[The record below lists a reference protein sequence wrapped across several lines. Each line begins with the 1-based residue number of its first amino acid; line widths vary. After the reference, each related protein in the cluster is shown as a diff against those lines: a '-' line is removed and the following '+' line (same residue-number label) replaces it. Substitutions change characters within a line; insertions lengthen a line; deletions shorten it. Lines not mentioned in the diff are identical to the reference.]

1 MAVIRLLV
9 LAMIAVIPAVAA
21 PVAAQTPEEIEA
33 EPLVKLEPG
42 ETAVPGQCLTQQE
55 LDLIDGLNAL
65 RRPTVGVEGEGG
77 GDDAPPF
84 DPQYFVGTWKVEAV
98 LPESPLGE
106 AGDFLGTETIRHVD
120 GCTYESKTAATTP
133 EGSLTITSRLIYDRH
148 VGYLVRIDDDSRGFE
163 LLKVG
168 AMRGDP
174 GGYTSHH
181 WEAPVI
187 TRQGSEVRLRGRA
200 LITSPFALRERMQI
214 SVDGG
219 PFMNFGTVWRERVD
233 E

>member
-1 MAVIRLLV
+1 M
-9 LAMIAVIPAVAA
+9 
-21 PVAAQTPEEIEA
+21 
-33 EPLVKLEPG
+33 
-42 ETAVPGQCLTQQE
+42 
-55 LDLIDGLNAL
+55 
-65 RRPTVGVEGEGG
+65 
-77 GDDAPPF
+77 
-84 DPQYFVGTWKVEAV
+84 GTWKVEAV

-120 GCTYESKTAATTP
+120 GCTYESTTAATTP

-187 TRQGSEVRLRGRA
+187 TRQGQRGPLAGSGLDHLPLRPSRAHADLGRWRTVHE
-200 LITSPFALRERMQI
+200 LW
-214 SVDGG
+214 DGLA
-219 PFMNFGTVWRERVD
+219 GTRRRVARHGA